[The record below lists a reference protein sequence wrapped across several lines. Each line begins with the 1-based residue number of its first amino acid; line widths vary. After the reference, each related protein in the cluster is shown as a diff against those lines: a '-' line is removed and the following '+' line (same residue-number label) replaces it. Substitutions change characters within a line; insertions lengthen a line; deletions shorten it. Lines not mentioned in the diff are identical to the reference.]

1 MSAWFQSLSPSH
13 AAMALLTAFVLF
25 CALYIAAVEWRRA
38 VIRRRERRCLR
49 VNRDYK
55 RSIRSAGRITAFSET
70 GRNLLGECNDR
81 RAFRRRA
88 GQIARMG

>member
-55 RSIRSAGRITAFSET
+55 RSIRSGAPHHSVR
-70 GRNLLGECNDR
+70 RNSTQ
-81 RAFRRRA
+81 AVP
-88 GQIARMG
+88 

>member
-13 AAMALLTAFVLF
+13 AAMALLAAFVLAD
-25 CALYIAAVEWRRA
+25 ALYIAAVEWRRA

-55 RSIRSAGRITAFSET
+55 RSIRSAKPHHSVR
-70 GRNLLGECNDR
+70 RNSTQ
-81 RAFRRRA
+81 AVP
-88 GQIARMG
+88 